1 LGGPVQLLT
10 WEILVD
16 DFGRPW
22 GPPRPYR
29 YFTDNGDTVK
39 ERWL

>member
-1 LGGPVQLLT
+1 VQLLT
-10 WEILVD
+10 WEILED
-16 DFGRPW
+16 DFGRPF

-29 YFTDNGDTVK
+29 YFTENGATVK